1 MLSIIENCQHNLSC
15 KFELIVRNLLVHVSR
30 HTAVHCS
37 GGFVE
42 AIFKSFCQLILEI
55 DTSKIFLKIN
65 KVHNS
70 DPIWISMKSE
80 SIKYQ
85 ESCILNRVVNHDF
98 VTNVWKWQSTN
109 RIHKIHQLISIYS
122 ALWYTY
128 LWLWGEYM
136 NKPMYK
142 CSLCICL
149 VTDKNAWKTFFW
161 GDNH

>member
-85 ESCILNRVVNHDF
+85 ESYILNRVMNHDF
-98 VTNVWKWQSTN
+98 VTNVWKWRSTN
-109 RIHKIHQLISIYS
+109 RIHKIHQLISILCSMIYIFMT
-122 ALWYTY
+122 L
-128 LWLWGEYM
+128 GEYM
-136 NKPMYK
+136 NKPMHYE
-142 CSLCICL
+142 LTL
-149 VTDKNAWKTFFW
+149 VHK
-161 GDNH
+161 

>member
-30 HTAVHCS
+30 NTAVHCS

-85 ESCILNRVVNHDF
+85 ESYILNRVVNHDF
-98 VTNVWKWQSTN
+98 VTNV
-109 RIHKIHQLISIYS
+109 
-122 ALWYTY
+122 
-128 LWLWGEYM
+128 
-136 NKPMYK
+136 
-142 CSLCICL
+142 
-149 VTDKNAWKTFFW
+149 
-161 GDNH
+161 